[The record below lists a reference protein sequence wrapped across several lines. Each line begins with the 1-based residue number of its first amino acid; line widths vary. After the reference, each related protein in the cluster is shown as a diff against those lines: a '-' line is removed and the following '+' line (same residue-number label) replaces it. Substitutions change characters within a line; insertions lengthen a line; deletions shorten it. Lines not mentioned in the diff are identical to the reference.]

1 MLRFVYL
8 LGVLILTLPT
18 LAQQNA
24 ALVGRIDYEF
34 KLNDI
39 WGYTAPDGTEYAL
52 VGSREGTSIVDL
64 SDPSQPTELFF
75 IPGDNT
81 VWRDLKTWEDK
92 AYVTADGSSTEDG
105 LVIIDLA
112 DLPNSAPYIN
122 YTPFLE
128 SFQDTL
134 YNCHNLYID
143 EFGIIYLAGCNVNG
157 GGVIAFDA
165 NVDPWAPP
173 YLGPMET
180 FYSHD
185 AYVRDNIL
193 YSSNINDGLFS
204 VINVVDKEE
213 PIILAQQETPFTFTH
228 NAWLS
233 DDGNTLYTTD
243 ERRNASVAA
252 YDLSELDDIQLLDE
266 YRPAATLNR
275 GVIPHNVHVLNE
287 YIVVSYYTDGCIVL
301 DADRPHNM
309 IQVAQYDTWPGS
321 DGGFKGN
328 WGAYPYLPSGLVLAT
343 DIDSGLFVLN
353 IDYQRGCYFEGTVQH
368 AETEAP
374 LEQATISVLEG
385 PEAFSDNTNLG
396 GQFATGA
403 ASAGNYTIQCS
414 KPGFFPEEVTVSLSN
429 GELVEQAF
437 SLRPKPI
444 YQMVVQVLDEESGLP
459 LVGAEIALQSADVR
473 YTGLTGEG
481 GLLILEDVFEDS
493 YQAFAGKWG
502 HQTQFTDLAVN
513 ANGEWVVT
521 LPKGYEMF
529 SELGLGWTVFGDAG
543 SGTWERGVPIATFTG
558 SGRISNPGED
568 GPDVG
573 DHAWVTKNEIG
584 DSSVGEVDRGTTN
597 LVSPATD
604 LSEFRNPVLRFDY
617 WFFNAW
623 SNIAPNDSLFVLL
636 TNGQDTLAIDTINQ
650 SVEDWTPSAPIP
662 LQNYMELGE
671 PVQFIFS
678 IGDELATSH
687 LLEAGIDHFMIE
699 EGSPAE
705 NYTLNEEKIVAQAFP
720 VPTQDLVRIQYWT
733 AETGVISLDVFN
745 ALGQLVE
752 TIERPFSGGWV
763 DVDLQNYA
771 AGVYW
776 VRFRNAAEQLGTIR
790 VLRN

>member
-1 MLRFVYL
+1 MLRSLYL
-8 LGVLILTLPT
+8 LGIVCLTLPCF
-18 LAQQNA
+18 AQQNA
-24 ALVGRIDYEF
+24 ALVGRIDYDF
-34 KLNDI
+34 KLNDV

-64 SDPSQPTELFF
+64 SDPTEPTELFF
-75 IPGDNT
+75 VPGDNT

-92 AYVTADGSSTEDG
+92 AYVTADGSSTSDG
-105 LVIIDLA
+105 LVIIDLS
-112 DLPNSAPYIN
+112 DLPNSAPFVN

-143 EFGIIYLAGCNVNG
+143 EFGIIYLSGCNVNG

-165 NVDPWAPP
+165 TTNPFAPD

-185 AYVRDNIL
+185 AYVRENIL
-193 YSSNINDGLFS
+193 YSSNINDGFFS
-204 VINVVDKEE
+204 VVNVVDKEE

-301 DADRPHNM
+301 DGNRPHNL

-328 WGAYPYLPSGLVLAT
+328 WGAYPYLPSGRVLAT

-353 IDYQRGCYFEGTVQH
+353 IDYKRGCYFEGFVQH
-368 AETEAP
+368 AETGAP
-374 LEQATISVLEG
+374 LEQASISVVDG
-385 PEAFSDNTNLG
+385 PEAFVDKTNLSG
-396 GQFATGA
+396 AFATGA
-403 ASAGNYTIQCS
+403 AAPGNYTIRCS
-414 KPGFFPEEVTVSLSN
+414 KPGFFPEVVEVTLAN
-429 GELVEQAF
+429 GELVEQTF
-437 SLRPKPI
+437 SLRPKPTH
-444 YQMVVQVLDEESGLP
+444 QLAVLVLDGETGLP
-459 LVGAEIALQSADVR
+459 LEEAEIALQSGDVR
-473 YTGLTGEG
+473 YTGVTEAG
-481 GLLILEDVFEDS
+481 GLFVLEDVFEDN
-493 YQAFAGKWG
+493 YQVFAGQWG
-502 HQTQFTDLAVN
+502 YQTQDTTLDVS
-513 ANGEWVVT
+513 GPTEWIVH
-521 LPKGYEMF
+521 LPPGFETF
-529 SELGLGWTVFGDAG
+529 SELNLGWTVYGDAG
-543 SGTWERGVPIATFTG
+543 SGTWERGVPIPTFTG

-573 DHAWVTKNEIG
+573 NHAWVTKNEIG

-597 LVSPATD
+597 LVTPLTD
-604 LSEFRNPVLRFDY
+604 LSTFKNPVLSFDY
-617 WFFNAW
+617 WFYNAW
-623 SNIAPNDSLFVLL
+623 SNIAPNDSLFVLI
-636 TNGQDTLAIDTINQ
+636 TNGQDTLTIDTINQ
-650 SVEDWTPSAPIP
+650 SVETWTPRAPIT
-662 LQNYMELGE
+662 LQNYFELAE

-687 LLEAGIDHFMIE
+687 LLEAGIDHFTIR
-699 EGSPAE
+699 EGTASDAFS
-705 NYTLNEEKIVAQAFP
+705 LNEEKIVAQAFP
-720 VPTQDLVRIQYWT
+720 VPTQDVVRIQYWT
-733 AETGVISLDVFN
+733 SEALPTQLDIYT

-752 TIERPFSGGWV
+752 TIDRSFSGGSV

-776 VRFRNAAEQLGTIR
+776 VRFRNAAGHLGSVRIVR
-790 VLRN
+790 Y

>member
-1 MLRFVYL
+1 MLRFVF
-8 LGVLILTLPT
+8 LIGILFLALPIQ
-18 LAQQNA
+18 AQQNA
-24 ALVGRIDYEF
+24 ELVGRIDYDF

-52 VGSREGTSIVDL
+52 VGSRDGTSIVDL
-64 SDPSQPTELFF
+64 SDPTDPTELFF

-112 DLPNSAPYIN
+112 DLPNSAPYVN

-165 NVDPWAPP
+165 TDDPWAPT

-193 YSSNINDGLFS
+193 YSSNINDGFFS

-213 PIILAQQETPFTFTH
+213 PIILAQRETPFTFTH

-252 YDLSELDDIQLLDE
+252 YDLTELDDIQLLDE

-301 DADRPHNM
+301 DGNRPHNL

-321 DGGFKGN
+321 DGGFRGN

-353 IDYQRGCYFEGTVQH
+353 IDYKRGCYFEGLVQH
-368 AETEAP
+368 AETGAP
-374 LEQATISVLEG
+374 LEQATISVLDG
-385 PEAFSDNTNLG
+385 PASFSDRTNLSG
-396 GQFATGA
+396 AFATGA
-403 ASAGNYTIQCS
+403 AAPGNYTILCS
-414 KPGFFPEEVTVSLSN
+414 KPGFFPEVVEVFLAN
-429 GELVEQAF
+429 GELTEQTF
-437 SLRPKPI
+437 VLRPKPTHQVAI
-444 YQMVVQVLDEESGLP
+444 LVLDEESGLP
-459 LVGAEIALQSADVR
+459 LEGAEIALHSGDVR
-473 YTGLTGEG
+473 YERVTETG
-481 GLLILEDVFEDS
+481 GLFVLDEVFEDN
-493 YQAFAGKWG
+493 YQAFAGQWG
-502 HQTQFTDLAVN
+502 YQTQDTTLDIS
-513 ANGEWVVT
+513 GPTEWIIS
-521 LPKGYEMF
+521 LPPGFKTF
-529 SELGLGWTVFGDAG
+529 SELNLGWTVNGDAG
-543 SGTWERGVPIATFTG
+543 SGTWEQGVPIATFTG

-568 GPDVG
+568 GPDIG
-573 DHAWVTKNEIG
+573 NHAWVTKNEIG

-597 LVSPATD
+597 LVSPPTD
-604 LSEFRNPVLRFDY
+604 LSEFKNPVLTFDY
-617 WFFNAW
+617 WFYTAW
-623 SNIAPNDSLFVLL
+623 SNIAPNDSLFILI

-650 SVEDWTPSAPIP
+650 SVDNWTPRGPIA
-662 LQNYMELGE
+662 LQNYMELAK

-687 LLEAGIDHFMIE
+687 LLEAGIDHIIIK
-699 EGSPAE
+699 EGNPEE
-705 NYTLNEEKIVAQAFP
+705 NYTLNEEKMAAQAFP
-720 VPTQDLVRIQYWT
+720 VPTQDIVRIQYWT
-733 AETGVISLDVFN
+733 SESGSLSLDIFN
-745 ALGQLVE
+745 ALGQQIE
-752 TIERPFSGGWV
+752 TVDRPFSGGA
-763 DVDLQNYA
+763 VDLNLQDYA
-771 AGVYW
+771 PGVYW
-776 VRFRNAAEQLGTIR
+776 VRFRNTDEQLGALRVIR
-790 VLRN
+790 N